1 MNQLPVHLQNRQRRD
16 LVGAALGGLNTGSPP
31 HISIKDNRFTLVDD
45 AGNKKPVQ
53 TLYLDVCVIDANA
66 SVSKIFFDPRVPYEP
81 GEENSN
87 PPICW
92 SDNGIGASAQASSPQ
107 NTSCQLC
114 PQNAWGSATS
124 KATGKRTK
132 ACNDVKKLAVIVPG
146 MDMVFLLRIPP
157 ASLKHLAKYTQTL
170 AGHGV
175 DLPDAVTRLEFESQG
190 ILKFTPMGYVDAQT
204 AAATDK
210 AISAKATDILIG
222 RNDRPWVGGPS
233 AEQQKLAYSE
243 TQKQRNATDETAIA
257 TGRQIE
263 TEMRAASQP
272 MTPPPQPFG
281 GQQAAPAAPF
291 GAQAAGGQQVPTPFG
306 QSPRPSDSSTIQNTA
321 GHGGGATNAS
331 PSDPFGQAG
340 TSSQTEPTPAKRTR
354 GPNKVKAD
362 PPATTDDGIPP
373 FLRRDPPQ
381 PVAPVANPTQF
392 GMQAAPAAPDAG
404 VQAALDAAFRLPT

>member
-1 MNQLPVHLQNRQRRD
+1 MNQLPAHLQNRQRRD

-31 HISIKDNRFTLVDD
+31 HISIAGNRFTLVDD
-45 AGNKKPVQ
+45 AGNEKPVQ

-66 SVSKIFFDPRVPYEP
+66 SVSKIFFDPRVPFEP
-81 GEENSN
+81 GGDNSN

-124 KATGKRTK
+124 KATGKPTK

-210 AISAKATDILIG
+210 AIAAKATDLLIG
-222 RNDRPWVGGPS
+222 RNDRPWGG
-233 AEQQKLAYSE
+233 AGDAQKLAYA
-243 TQKQRNATDETAIA
+243 QTAQSVLTPPVPSGIA
-257 TGRQIE
+257 QQ
-263 TEMRAASQP
+263 AQP

-291 GAQAAGGQQVPTPFG
+291 AQTAPPVAPTATGAGFV
-306 QSPRPSDSSTIQNTA
+306 TA
-321 GHGGGATNAS
+321 TAPAT
-331 PSDPFGQAG
+331 DPFGQAG

-354 GPNKVKAD
+354 GPNKPKGDAA
-362 PPATTDDGIPP
+362 PAPADDGIPP

-381 PVAPVANPTQF
+381 PVAPPVNPTQF
-392 GMQAAPAAPDAG
+392 GMQQNPAAPDAG